1 MARSVLFIFLC
12 LSGFVQPVAADPTI
26 VPRVRDT
33 GDPVV
38 AALLAEARANSPT
51 FRRLIERIDA
61 TNGIVY
67 VEQGACPPGFRAC
80 LLLSVVL
87 AGPNRILRIHVDL
100 QREKGAAMAA
110 VGHELQ
116 HAIEALEERGVTTGA
131 LLYGFFER
139 LAGSPSATGQLAFE
153 TEAAVHAGDQVQLE
167 IQAHQRATSH
177 VRTKEPRILG
187 LIDAGLS
194 RSDTF
199 RRLVDTLNASDV
211 VVYVEPKLTREQLG
225 GYLAHNIVFAGGQ
238 RYVHIAVETQGAQRR
253 LVAVL
258 AHELQHAVE
267 VAQDPLAR
275 DPESVQQTFN
285 RLAIPFGC
293 GGTCSET
300 RAAIEVESIVAQEFV
315 HKTLDVCTRPNRRS
329 PTDCRER

>member
-61 TNGIVY
+61 TNGIIY
-67 VEQGACPPGFRAC
+67 IEQGACPPGFRAC

-100 QREKGAAMAA
+100 HREKSAAMAA

-116 HAIEALEERGVTTGA
+116 HAVEALEERGVTTGA
-131 LLYGFFER
+131 LLYAFFER
-139 LAGSPSATGQLAFE
+139 LAGSPSATGQLEFE
-153 TEAAVHAGDQVQLE
+153 TAAAVNAGDQVQLE
-167 IQAHQRATSH
+167 IQAHRHTTPDKTDHKLAIGTGTAPEQH
-177 VRTKEPRILG
+177 VRTTHPGILA
-187 LIDAGLS
+187 LIEAGLS

-199 RRLVDTLNASDV
+199 RRLVDTLNASDLI
-211 VVYVEPKLTREQLG
+211 VYIEPKLTRQQLG
-225 GYLAHNIVFAGGQ
+225 GYLAHNVVIAGG
-238 RYVHIAVETQGAQRR
+238 
-253 LVAVL
+253 
-258 AHELQHAVE
+258 
-267 VAQDPLAR
+267 
-275 DPESVQQTFN
+275 
-285 RLAIPFGC
+285 
-293 GGTCSET
+293 
-300 RAAIEVESIVAQEFV
+300 
-315 HKTLDVCTRPNRRS
+315 
-329 PTDCRER
+329 